1 MQRVDS
7 LEKTLMLGVVGGRR
21 RGLQRMRWMDGIT
34 DSVGISLSKLRELVM
49 DREALACCNSW
60 GRKELDATELN

>member
-1 MQRVDS
+1 
-7 LEKTLMLGVVGGRR
+7 
-21 RGLQRMRWMDGIT
+21 MRWLGGIADLMDMNLT
-34 DSVGISLSKLRELVM
+34 KVRELVM